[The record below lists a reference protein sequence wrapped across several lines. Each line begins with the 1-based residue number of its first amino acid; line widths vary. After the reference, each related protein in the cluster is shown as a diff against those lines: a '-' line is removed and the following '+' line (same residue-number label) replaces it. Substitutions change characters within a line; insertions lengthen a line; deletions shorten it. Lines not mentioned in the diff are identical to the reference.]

1 MPWHESCCKSD
12 EPENRVLGKK
22 DKFAMKEFVIE
33 RTNEMRR
40 EWWTG
45 TAWSED
51 ENLAKW
57 YDAEP
62 HAPTETGDENARALH
77 YETGIVVD

>member
-1 MPWHESCCKSD
+1 MREY
-12 EPENRVLGKK
+12 
-22 DKFAMKEFVIE
+22 VIE
-33 RTNEMRR
+33 RSNEMRR

-45 TAWSED
+45 TDWSDD

-62 HAPTETGDENARALH
+62 DAPHETGDENARALH
-77 YETGIVVD
+77 YETGVVVD